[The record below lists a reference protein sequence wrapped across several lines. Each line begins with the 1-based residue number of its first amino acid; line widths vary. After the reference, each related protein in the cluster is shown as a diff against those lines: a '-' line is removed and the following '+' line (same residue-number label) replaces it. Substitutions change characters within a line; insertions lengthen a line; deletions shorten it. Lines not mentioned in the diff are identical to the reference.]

1 MAELRFKS
9 RPNWAGDFYFLP
21 YFVFS
26 ILGFPSGSD
35 GKESACNTGDL
46 DSVPGSGRS
55 PGEGHGDH
63 SRILAWRMPWRE
75 EPGGPQ
81 SMGSQRVGH
90 D

>member
-55 PGEGHGDH
+55 PEEGNGYPLH
-63 SRILAWRMPWRE
+63 IVAWRIPWTE
-75 EPGGPQ
+75 EPGRIQP
-81 SMGSQRVGH
+81 MGL
-90 D
+90 

>member
-26 ILGFPSGSD
+26 ILGFPGGSD

-55 PGEGHGDH
+55 PEEGNGYPLH
-63 SRILAWRMPWRE
+63 IVAWRIPWTE
-75 EPGGPQ
+75 EPGRIQP
-81 SMGSQRVGH
+81 MGL
-90 D
+90 